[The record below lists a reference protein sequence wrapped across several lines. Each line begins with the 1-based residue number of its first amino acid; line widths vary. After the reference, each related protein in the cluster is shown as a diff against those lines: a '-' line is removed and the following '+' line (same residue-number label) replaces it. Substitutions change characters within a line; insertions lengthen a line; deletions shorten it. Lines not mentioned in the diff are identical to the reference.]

1 MSLLMLRKQ
10 RPWLLP
16 EDHSLV
22 MEMDNFRWILLAV
35 GIFFIVVI
43 YLISRKNRR
52 DFYQDDDNLS
62 EDLPE
67 ISTSDWDDLEE
78 GVGEVRIIAR
88 SHDDSL
94 KADNDSPLPFSRNR
108 DEEIHDALMADDYEA
123 AFSAEPKPELQ
134 PETELEPESESEP
147 ESEPPTEAETET
159 RAEPSE
165 TGAEPSETV
174 LVFNILARDGST
186 LSGKSINSVALAND
200 MVFGEMNI
208 YHHMGE
214 DNKSVFSLVNMV
226 KPGSFDPATI
236 HELNTPGITLFLQLP
251 GPSNAADAFNDMLH
265 TAQRMSELLEARL
278 CDSRRQP
285 LTETAVEEYRKIA
298 ASFDGKR

>member
-1 MSLLMLRKQ
+1 MLLKQ

-16 EDHSLV
+16 EVHCLV

-43 YLISRKNRR
+43 YLISRKNKR
-52 DFYQDDDNLS
+52 DFYQDEDNLS
-62 EDLPE
+62 DDLPE
-67 ISTSDWDDLEE
+67 LSTSDWDDLEE

-88 SHDDSL
+88 ANDDLPAVDTDSAMTDFDKPHVKEAEQY
-94 KADNDSPLPFSRNR
+94 KAD
-108 DEEIHDALMADDYEA
+108 EYEA
-123 AFSAEPKPELQ
+123 EINSQAEAEQLAG
-134 PETELEPESESEP
+134 
-147 ESEPPTEAETET
+147 TEAEPEIE
-159 RAEPSE
+159 AEPGE
-165 TGAEPSETV
+165 VAAGAEPSETV

-208 YHHMGE
+208 YHHMDE

-236 HELNTPGITLFLQLP
+236 HELNTPGITLFMQLP

-265 TAQRMSELLEARL
+265 AAQRISEVLEARL
-278 CDSRRQP
+278 CDRIRQP
-285 LTETAVEEYRKIA
+285 LTESAVEEYRKIA

>member
-1 MSLLMLRKQ
+1 MSLLMLRKP

-16 EDHSLV
+16 EVHCQV
-22 MEMDNFRWILLAV
+22 MEMDNFRWILLVV
-35 GIFFIVVI
+35 GIFIIVVI
-43 YLISRKNRR
+43 YLISRKNKR

-67 ISTSDWDDLEE
+67 ISTTNWDDLDE

-88 SHDDSL
+88 ANDDL
-94 KADNDSPLPFSRNR
+94 PTVDTEPTMTDFDKHHVNDAESYKVDESEVEISRP
-108 DEEIHDALMADDYEA
+108 D
-123 AFSAEPKPELQ
+123 
-134 PETELEPESESEP
+134 ESESLVEP
-147 ESEPPTEAETET
+147 EAEPEPEIAAESEHEVEAETEL
-159 RAEPSE
+159 
-165 TGAEPSETV
+165 SETV
-174 LVFNILARDGST
+174 LVFNILARDGSA
-186 LSGKSINSVALAND
+186 LSGKSINSIALAND

-208 YHHMGE
+208 YHRMGE
-214 DNKSVFSLVNMV
+214 DNKSVFSMVNMV

-285 LTETAVEEYRKIA
+285 LTESAVEEYRKIA

>member
-1 MSLLMLRKQ
+1 
-10 RPWLLP
+10 
-16 EDHSLV
+16 

-35 GIFFIVVI
+35 GIFIIVVI

-52 DFYQDDDNLS
+52 DFYRDNDNLS
-62 EDLPE
+62 EDLPD
-67 ISTSDWDDLEE
+67 ISTSNWDDLDE
-78 GVGEVRIIAR
+78 GVGEVRIVAR

-94 KADNDSPLPFSRNR
+94 KTDNDSPLPFSRDR
-108 DEEIHDALMADDYEA
+108 DDEIHDALMADDYEA
-123 AFSAEPKPELQ
+123 VVSAEPKPELQ
-134 PETELEPESESEP
+134 PETELEPEPESEP
-147 ESEPPTEAETET
+147 ESEQPTEAET
-159 RAEPSE
+159 E

-214 DNKSVFSLVNMV
+214 DNKSAFSLVNMV

>member
-1 MSLLMLRKQ
+1 
-10 RPWLLP
+10 
-16 EDHSLV
+16 
-22 MEMDNFRWILLAV
+22 MEMDNFRWILLVV
-35 GIFFIVVI
+35 GIFIIVVI

-67 ISTSDWDDLEE
+67 ISASWDDLDE

-94 KADNDSPLPFSRNR
+94 RADNDSSLPFSGRR
-108 DEEIHDALMADDYEA
+108 DEELPDALMADDYEA
-123 AFSAEPKPELQ
+123 VISAQPRPEPQPDMEPE
-134 PETELEPESESEP
+134 PEPEPESGSQTEVE
-147 ESEPPTEAETET
+147 TEA
-159 RAEPSE
+159 
-165 TGAEPSETV
+165 GAEPSETV
-174 LVFNILARDGST
+174 LVFNILARDGSV

-214 DNKSVFSLVNMV
+214 DNKPVFSLVNMV

-236 HELNTPGITLFLQLP
+236 HDLNTPGITLFLQLP

-285 LTETAVEEYRKIA
+285 LTESAVEEYRKIA
-298 ASFDGKR
+298 ASFDGKS